1 VLNENVMEIVL
12 NRDNL
17 MKAYKRVKANKG
29 APGVDGMSIES
40 FMSHAKEHW
49 PVIAEKL
56 KTAEYQPG
64 ATRGVSIPK
73 AQGGERILGIP
84 NVQDRVIQQALSQV
98 LSPVFEAEF
107 SDYSYGYRP
116 MRGAHDAIR
125 AASRYVAEGETWVV
139 DIDISA
145 FFDEVNHDLLMAKI
159 SRKIRDKRVLK
170 LIGKYL
176 RAPMEKGGQKI
187 KRSQSTPQGSPLSP
201 LLANIYLNDLDK
213 ELEARGLS
221 FCRYADDLVIFVN
234 SERSGERI
242 LASLTEWIA
251 KHLKLR
257 VNGSKSG
264 VGRPWKGKFLG
275 FKISKEGKIAPAQT
289 SLEKLKTQV
298 RMHWNAQTSVK
309 LETRIKEWQQYIRG
323 WNAYFGICQQKWIIR
338 VLEGWIR
345 RHIRKYFWLRW
356 HNHRG
361 RLNALKRLKA
371 KPYHLKACVSVGAW
385 RMARSPM
392 LQTVLDKNRLRHW
405 GLWVPSDFATM

>member
-1 VLNENVMEIVL
+1 MLNENVMEIVL
-12 NRDNL
+12 NRENL
-17 MKAYKRVKANKG
+17 MKAYKRVKAKKG

-125 AASRYVAEGETWVV
+125 TASRYVAEGKTWVV

-159 SRKIRDKRVLK
+159 SRKVRDKLVLK

-176 RAPMEKGGQKI
+176 RAPME
-187 KRSQSTPQGSPLSP
+187 
-201 LLANIYLNDLDK
+201 
-213 ELEARGLS
+213 
-221 FCRYADDLVIFVN
+221 
-234 SERSGERI
+234 
-242 LASLTEWIA
+242 
-251 KHLKLR
+251 
-257 VNGSKSG
+257 
-264 VGRPWKGKFLG
+264 
-275 FKISKEGKIAPAQT
+275 
-289 SLEKLKTQV
+289 
-298 RMHWNAQTSVK
+298 
-309 LETRIKEWQQYIRG
+309 
-323 WNAYFGICQQKWIIR
+323 
-338 VLEGWIR
+338 
-345 RHIRKYFWLRW
+345 
-356 HNHRG
+356 
-361 RLNALKRLKA
+361 
-371 KPYHLKACVSVGAW
+371 
-385 RMARSPM
+385 
-392 LQTVLDKNRLRHW
+392 
-405 GLWVPSDFATM
+405 